1 MKYFAKLILKHNNL
15 FLENIDIKLAIIDFV
30 SIFPDEIAATSKSGS
45 DKKTSSGDKST
56 SAAPSGGALKLKPLS
71 NLVAPSNPKPAE
83 PVPAGLSS
91 FLDKVISA
99 LKKTG
104 AGPGPAPKPKS
115 NNLQLPSLNS
125 EEDDTPPMPASEIR
139 PGGIQPL
146 YNSSRGVSP
155 PRSSEPI
162 FETDNLINDSD
173 VMQILSELDQVRDVS
188 SLCSVFST
196 HVCYTYTVHVNFL
209 FTCLGFD

>member
-146 YNSSRGVSP
+146 YS
-155 PRSSEPI
+155 
-162 FETDNLINDSD
+162 DSD
-173 VMQILSELDQVRDVS
+173 VMQILSELEQVRDVS

-196 HVCYTYTVHVNFL
+196 HVCYTYIVHVNFL

>member
-1 MKYFAKLILKHNNL
+1 MKRNNL
-15 FLENIDIKLAIIDFV
+15 FLENIYIKLAIINFV
-30 SIFPDEIAATSKSGS
+30 SIPPDEIAATSKSS
-45 DKKTSSGDKST
+45 TDKKTSSGDKSS
-56 SAAPSGGALKLKPLS
+56 SAASSGGALKLKPLS

-125 EEDDTPPMPASEIR
+125 EEDDTPPMLASER
-139 PGGIQPL
+139 VPGGPHPL
-146 YNSSRGVSP
+146 YSSSSSRGVSP

-196 HVCYTYTVHVNFL
+196 RVCYAYTVRVYFL
-209 FTCLGFD
+209 YTCLGFD